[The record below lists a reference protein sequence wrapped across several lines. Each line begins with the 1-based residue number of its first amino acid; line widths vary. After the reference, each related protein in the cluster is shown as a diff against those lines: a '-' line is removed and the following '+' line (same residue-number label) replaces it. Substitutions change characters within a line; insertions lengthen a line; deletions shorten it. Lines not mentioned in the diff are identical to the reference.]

1 MIMPFYEAVV
11 QFVIVKIGDS
21 LLINVYFPCQGTAD
35 RLTVCD
41 DMLCEIAGWRERF
54 SECQCIIAGDFNNVT
69 WIATMSWLSI

>member
-1 MIMPFYEAVV
+1 MFTFRVRV
-11 QFVIVKIGDS
+11 
-21 LLINVYFPCQGTAD
+21 LLD